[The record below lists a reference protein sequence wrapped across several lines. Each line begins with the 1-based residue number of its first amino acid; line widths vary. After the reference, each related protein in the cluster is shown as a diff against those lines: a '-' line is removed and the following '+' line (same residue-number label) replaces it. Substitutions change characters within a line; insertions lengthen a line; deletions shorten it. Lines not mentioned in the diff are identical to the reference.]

1 MRTVLMPL
9 TILLTAWHRLP
20 QVTRCYFFQ
29 SKPDKVAWHCFN
41 VLQVLRQGVN
51 SKYPQI
57 SRPHFLR
64 DDFSI
69 AAIKSLCS
77 KNSFGEL
84 TTRLIENSFVSE
96 SYSSF
101 FAFDEKLGVTEK
113 WPEFVQEKNF
123 FSQKSFVSSSWW
135 KKEILKWREKFWSLK
150 IIKNNNFSR
159 MCLWPNK
166 RYLYVLFSCT

>member
-20 QVTRCYFFQ
+20 QVTRSNFFQ
-29 SKPDKVAWHCFN
+29 SKPDKVAWHCFI
-41 VLQVLRQGVN
+41 VLQVLRQGVK
-51 SKYPQI
+51 SIYPRI

-77 KNSFGEL
+77 KNSFREL

-123 FSQKSFVSSSWW
+123 FFAEIFRFIFLM
-135 KKEILKWREKFWSLK
+135 KKRNFEMERKVLKPQ
-150 IIKNNNFSR
+150 NN
-159 MCLWPNK
+159 K
-166 RYLYVLFSCT
+166 E